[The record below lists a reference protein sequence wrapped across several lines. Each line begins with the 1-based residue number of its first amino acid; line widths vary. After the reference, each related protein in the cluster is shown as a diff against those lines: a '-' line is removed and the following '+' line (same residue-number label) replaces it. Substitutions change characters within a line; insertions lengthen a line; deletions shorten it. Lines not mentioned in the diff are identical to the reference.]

1 MGRIRCVA
9 RNEWVGRR
17 LRRRLASSIKA
28 IYSVLVIDFSDHT
41 DRDFELE
48 TPASRAE
55 IWNASNL
62 LPARPAM
69 QRTARSTRHLRH
81 AATAR
86 VLTALPQLSS
96 MRLAFGGAIAA
107 AGLAHAVT
115 ALMHTI
121 G

>member
-1 MGRIRCVA
+1 
-9 RNEWVGRR
+9 
-17 LRRRLASSIKA
+17 
-28 IYSVLVIDFSDHT
+28 
-41 DRDFELE
+41 
-48 TPASRAE
+48 
-55 IWNASNL
+55 
-62 LPARPAM
+62 M
-69 QRTARSTRHLRH
+69 QRTARSSRHLRH